1 MTKVDVS
8 MSGLGVLDPD
18 IYERGDPWTAG
29 LPLDLFT
36 RLRVETPCYWQ
47 SLKDNPVFRPG
58 AWVVSRYAD
67 IRSILKDTDRFLNCE
82 GTSVRELDPTVSHR
96 GGKPSMVSLDGERHK
111 VNRGVTNRFFT
122 PRAIS
127 AFTALYRTLA
137 AEIVDKAVAK
147 GEVDFVTGIAS
158 LLPLHV
164 ISELLGIPDGD
175 RTRVLAWTN
184 MISVPLDPGTLPS
197 PEEFGEALEGL
208 WSYGRKIAD
217 LRRNNPDSGIMA
229 AIAQGRADGRIGDD
243 EVAGYMFNLATAGN
257 ETTRNAI
264 AFGLHALLLRPDQ
277 MAHLRSSA
285 AMPDTAIEE
294 MLRWSSPT
302 LHTVRT
308 PTGDVEILGRKIRE
322 GDAVALLLSSANF
335 DPAVFRNPEQFD
347 TRRTPNEHL
356 AFGTGIH
363 TCLGNHVARLEIRV
377 LFEELLRKT
386 RSIELAGPVE
396 LVRDNFIHG
405 IRKMPIKLL
414 RAE

>member
-1 MTKVDVS
+1 MGS
-8 MSGLGVLDPD
+8 LGVFDPD
-18 IYERGDPWTAG
+18 IYERGDQMTAG
-29 LPLDLFT
+29 LPLDLFA
-36 RLRVETPCYWQ
+36 RLRAETPCYWQ
-47 SLKDNPVFRPG
+47 SLGGNPIFRPG

-67 IRSILKDTDRFLNCE
+67 IRLILKDTDCFLNGE
-82 GTSVRELDPTVSHR
+82 GTSVREFDPTVKHR

-111 VNRGVTNRFFT
+111 INRSITNRFFT

-127 AFTALYRTLA
+127 VFATLYRKIA
-137 AEIVDKAVAK
+137 AEIIDAALEK
-147 GEVDFVTGIAS
+147 GEVDFVTDIAC

-164 ISELLGIPDGD
+164 VSELLGIPYED
-175 RTRVLAWTN
+175 RNRVLAWTN
-184 MISVPLDPGTLPS
+184 LITVPLDPSTLPS
-197 PEEFGEALEGL
+197 PEEFQGALDGL
-208 WSYGRKIAD
+208 WSYGRKIAE

-229 AIAQGRADGRIGDD
+229 AIALGHAEGRISDD
-243 EVAGYMFNLATAGN
+243 EVEGYMFNLATAGN
-257 ETTRNAI
+257 ETTRNSI

-277 MAHLRSSA
+277 MAHLRSSGS
-285 AMPDTAIEE
+285 MPDSAIEE

-308 PTGDVEILGRKIRE
+308 PTEDVEFLGQKIRQ

-335 DPAVFRNPEQFD
+335 DPAIFRNPEQFD

-377 LFEELLRKT
+377 LFEELLRRT

-405 IRKMPIKLL
+405 IRRMPIKLV
-414 RAE
+414 RA